1 MGKNKTTEELQLNS
15 ILLAFHH
22 VKGTHDGER
31 LARIALNIT
40 NQARVTEIYEYHS
53 PLQYLL
59 LTIHLDGPLD
69 DGWCLVKYHDDAGN
83 ASTSQPPPD

>member
-15 ILLAFHH
+15 ALLAFHR

-40 NQARVTEIYEYHS
+40 NRAGVTEN
-53 PLQYLL
+53 
-59 LTIHLDGPLD
+59 
-69 DGWCLVKYHDDAGN
+69 V
-83 ASTSQPPPD
+83 